1 MGFRSLQKKLE
12 NVHFYSLEW
21 NRFPRTIFDVG
32 TLILSQWLQSGRLA
46 KNDMNRTRLPKNCLS
61 FEFCKF
67 YNQSTQDFP
76 YSLHRWH
83 FHNHVINQFVFFFLC
98 LFDCITRTQNIIES
112 YFVLLCKSEMLLWIL
127 FGQSY
132 PSTVSYCLSNQNASR
147 DIHIECSK
155 QFKRNLHF
163 YVSGSSGPFWA
174 VLKLP

>member
-1 MGFRSLQKKLE
+1 MYDSKSIFHHCHVLDVIVQDSFRHIFGQFE
-12 NVHFYSLEW
+12 NL
-21 NRFPRTIFDVG
+21 P
-32 TLILSQWLQSGRLA
+32 LLSEI
-46 KNDMNRTRLPKNCLS
+46 KPPLPKNCLS